1 MSLSSFK
8 QNAVS
13 RMKEL
18 IDGSRQDLGMSDL
31 KWFVSHQPPAVF
43 EGAAEVDIAGQLSE
57 WSQQSKSNWHV
68 PALGLL
74 ADKEHILMNSN
85 GVIKLGLLLADAYLK
100 QR

>member
-8 QNAVS
+8 ENAVS

-18 IDGSRQDLGMSDL
+18 VDSSRQDLGMNDL
-31 KWFVSHQPPAVF
+31 KWFVSHQPPAAF
-43 EGAAEVDIAGQLSE
+43 DGAAKVDIVSQLSE

-68 PALGLL
+68 PAPGLL